1 MTKTTADQKKKKNSS
16 LSAHQETIHLEVYF
30 HVQEIKMV
38 WFH

>member
-1 MTKTTADQKKKKNSS
+1 MIKTTADQKKKTSS
-16 LSAHQETIHLEVYF
+16 LSAHQVTVHLEVYL

>member
-1 MTKTTADQKKKKNSS
+1 MTKTTADQKKTTSS